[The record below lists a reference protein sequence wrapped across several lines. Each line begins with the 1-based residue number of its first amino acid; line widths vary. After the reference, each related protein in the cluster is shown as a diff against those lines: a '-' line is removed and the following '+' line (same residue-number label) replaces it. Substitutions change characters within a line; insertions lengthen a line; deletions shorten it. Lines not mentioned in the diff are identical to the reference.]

1 MFAGTATR
9 PQRHTVSAGKPPRA
23 GARPGLADSGLV
35 GTYPNVTTD
44 LARVSAT
51 RPTMAS
57 RLLCFALVIG
67 ARGFRA
73 TAGRRIFARTRMA
86 ADGDELW
93 WEPEELDVVE
103 YQLDENDETLG
114 VGVVMRCGG
123 IHPLCVYQEGGTHFV
138 WDEELEPVAGDL
150 AVRVIDGAILSTR
163 QAKRG
168 VDNPHGEHAED
179 VFVIDDGLLDAR
191 VKIIV
196 RPDRET

>member
-1 MFAGTATR
+1 
-9 PQRHTVSAGKPPRA
+9 
-23 GARPGLADSGLV
+23 
-35 GTYPNVTTD
+35 
-44 LARVSAT
+44 
-51 RPTMAS
+51 
-57 RLLCFALVIG
+57 
-67 ARGFRA
+67 
-73 TAGRRIFARTRMA
+73 MA

-138 WDEELEPVAGDL
+138 WDEELEVVAGDL
-150 AVRVIDGAILSTR
+150 AVRVIAGAILSTR